1 MTTVWPSVSPCYAR
15 PRQSVRPAW
24 QRTLCALALMALAT
38 VPALA
43 QLAPAPVKAMPLL
56 KTDRSWDGSAL
67 AYPAGAAE
75 VTALLIEVA
84 PGAET
89 GWHHHPVPSFAYL
102 LEGELEIR
110 LRTGQSRRVTAGQA
124 VAEVVDT
131 AHNGRNPGTV
141 PTRLVVFYIGT
152 PSRPITVN
160 ESAR

>member
-1 MTTVWPSVSPCYAR
+1 MTAWDLAPLFPMR
-15 PRQSVRPAW
+15 PRGASRPGW
-24 QRTLCALALMALAT
+24 LPVLCAAAAMALAAM
-38 VPALA
+38 PAQA

-56 KTDRSWDGSAL
+56 KTDRSWDGTAL
-67 AYPAGAAE
+67 AYPAGPAE

-89 GWHHHPVPSFAYL
+89 GWHLHPVPSFAYV

-110 LRTGQSRRVTAGQA
+110 LRTGQSQRLAAGQA
-124 VAEVVDT
+124 LAEVVDT

-152 PSRPITVN
+152 PTRPLTVN